1 MGSARSQAGSIRVY
15 RGLLFAYPAAFRDE
29 YARELCLAFA
39 DRCRGTRS
47 PGALATVWAEA
58 LLGILSEAPKEHLYM
73 ILHDLR
79 YALRV
84 LRKGGM
90 ASFLLGDLLKSQLFE
105 ITPTDPAAYLF
116 GSALLL
122 AVAMP
127 ASSLPARRAT
137 RMDPIV
143 ALRHE

>member
-1 MGSARSQAGSIRVY
+1 
-15 RGLLFAYPAAFRDE
+15 LLFAYPAAFRDE

-58 LLGILSEAPKEHLYM
+58 LLGILSEAPKEYLYM

-105 ITPTDPAAYLF
+105 ITPTDPAVSVWI
-116 GSALLL
+116 GTS
-122 AVAMP
+122 V
-127 ASSLPARRAT
+127 SSSDAGFIPARAPGHASGSHCGST
-137 RMDPIV
+137 SRMKLKPGGQ
-143 ALRHE
+143 L